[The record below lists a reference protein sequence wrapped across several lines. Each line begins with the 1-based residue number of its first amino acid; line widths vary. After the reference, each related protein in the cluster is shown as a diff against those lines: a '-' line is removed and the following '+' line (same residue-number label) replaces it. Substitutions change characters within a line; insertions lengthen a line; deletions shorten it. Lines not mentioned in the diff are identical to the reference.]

1 MTPAPAR
8 RVGPT
13 FFVQSAPAH
22 PLQPTS
28 ECSFISGAECT
39 THLAYAS
46 RWSLRHGCGC
56 CWRGCGS
63 VARQCGCG
71 WGRRRPRGAAAP
83 PGGGERARVARLC
96 VALVADAEEHD
107 DTYAVALYIYY
118 AQGPRG
124 EREAVP
130 GVTGIPTEASLARTR
145 SKRV

>member
-1 MTPAPAR
+1 MLIYLRRGVHHAPGIR
-8 RVGPT
+8 FTLV
-13 FFVQSAPAH
+13 V
-22 PLQPTS
+22 
-28 ECSFISGAECT
+28 
-39 THLAYAS
+39 AS
-46 RWSLRHGCGC
+46 RLRLLLAWVWVGGAPL
-56 CWRGCGS
+56 WLR
-63 VARQCGCG
+63 V
-71 WGRRRPRGAAAP
+71 GAAAP

>member
-1 MTPAPAR
+1 M
-8 RVGPT
+8 
-13 FFVQSAPAH
+13 
-22 PLQPTS
+22 
-28 ECSFISGAECT
+28 
-39 THLAYAS
+39 
-46 RWSLRHGCGC
+46 
-56 CWRGCGS
+56 
-63 VARQCGCG
+63 ARQCGCG